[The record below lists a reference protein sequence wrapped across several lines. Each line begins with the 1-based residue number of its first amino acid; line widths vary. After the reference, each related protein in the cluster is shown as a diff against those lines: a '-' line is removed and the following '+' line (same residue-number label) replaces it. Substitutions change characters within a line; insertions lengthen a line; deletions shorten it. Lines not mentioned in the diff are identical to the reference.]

1 MRRCV
6 TGVLERRAG
15 GAIRRTFALVAA
27 ALAFCSEAKAETSA
41 VDDIVALVR
50 DVCIERGANRR
61 AMERLAQERAW
72 RLLSRAELDAIPMR
86 GVRPGF
92 VEGWAVQET
101 GASIIVTISA
111 SGVIGPGMRQRAA
124 SGERVT
130 APPPGEA
137 AADATEQDRA
147 YQRLATQNCAVRF
160 SGLSSAEFAEIG
172 RGMSAIEVFGTALGE
187 PTRAADVS
195 RGLPRGHRAF
205 NTFWGVSPT
214 RLNWLAVNYTIHDEQ
229 GKMRAEAS
237 VNQPSS

>member
-1 MRRCV
+1 M
-6 TGVLERRAG
+6 G
-15 GAIRRTFALVAA
+15 RTFAVVAA
-27 ALAFCSEAKAETSA
+27 AFALCSGAKAEA
-41 VDDIVALVR
+41 APADDIVALVR

-61 AMERLAQERAW
+61 AIERLAQDRAW
-72 RLLSRAELDAIPMR
+72 RPLSQIELDAIPMR

-92 VEGWAVQET
+92 LEGWAVRET
-101 GASIIVTISA
+101 SASIVITISA

-137 AADATEQDRA
+137 AADATEQDRM
-147 YQRLATQNCAVRF
+147 YQRQATQNCAVRF
-160 SGLSSAEFAEIG
+160 SGLTSAEFAEVA
-172 RGMSAIEVFGTALGE
+172 RSMSQIEVFGTALGE
-187 PTRAADVS
+187 PTRAADAS

-229 GKMRAEAS
+229 GRMRAEAS
-237 VNQPSS
+237 VNQPAT